1 MSEPKVDRKNLER
14 RRNEILNQL
23 DRVNNAERIELDRD
37 PEEQAI
43 QLEQE
48 DVSITMERSLR
59 TELDRIEEQ
68 LAEND

>member
-43 QLEQE
+43 QLEQ
-48 DVSITMERSLR
+48 
-59 TELDRIEEQ
+59 
-68 LAEND
+68 